1 MNVFGNLEAIS
12 ELGKEGKQIDY
23 MHLPTG
29 K

>member
-12 ELGKEGKQIDY
+12 ELGNEGKQIDD